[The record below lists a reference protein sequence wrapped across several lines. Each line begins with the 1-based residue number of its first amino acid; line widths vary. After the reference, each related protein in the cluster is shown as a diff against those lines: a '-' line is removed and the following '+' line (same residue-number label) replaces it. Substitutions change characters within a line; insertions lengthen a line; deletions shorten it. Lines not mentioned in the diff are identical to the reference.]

1 MADLRIS
8 ELATL
13 AGANL
18 AADDFLPI
26 ADSSASETKKIT
38 VTDLVGNATTLIADG
53 TIPGAKIVFGS
64 GTIPASALAGSSIT
78 ASQLANDAVT
88 AAKLAD
94 ESSVDLVTTLPG
106 SGAFV
111 GQIALD
117 TDDSKI
123 YCWNGS
129 TWVSVKGAGSVNAV
143 LGSTAGVIN
152 IVATTVGDEVT
163 ISATLDN
170 TANAAEF
177 LAGPTASA
185 GTVGYRPIVGADL
198 PTATTTTKGAVVVNG
213 NGLSLSGD
221 TIIVN
226 NSVTAEASN
235 FHIVQ
240 YTSKGLITA
249 GRVIDAGDLPI
260 ATSSSNGILQPG
272 TGLNVTNTGTLN
284 HNNSVGTG
292 SGVKV
297 SFDNEGHVT
306 GVAALS
312 ESDIPNLSAAKITTG
327 TLDIGRIG
335 TNTVIGSKLANFS
348 VSKIGADTPTPD
360 HIGQF
365 FFNPISRDLFL
376 WDGNVY
382 QPVGISAGEIVFAG
396 TYDAATNLL
405 TSVTAQGLAAGFTN
419 NAVLP
424 AASALNNRYYV
435 VVSNTGTGASPA
447 PVTALQPPDLLL
459 SNGTSYV
466 LVDVSQTVTAQTAST
481 VVFTPTGGISSNNVQ
496 GAIAEVDTE
505 KLAKAGDTL
514 TGQLLVG
521 NTGSLVFE
529 GATDNAF
536 ETTLGVV
543 DPTADRTINLPDIS
557 GTVITT
563 GDTGSVT
570 STMILDGTILNA
582 DVNASAAIAGTKISP
597 DFGSQAI
604 TTTGAFTHALGTSSV
619 PTITFTGDPNTG
631 IYSPGADQVAI
642 STNGT
647 GRLFVDA
654 SGNVGLN
661 ASTPNSYGAG
671 YNVFTVNGSTSPV
684 IDLNVGGTR
693 TATFY
698 AFSTNTLIGTQTSTP
713 LQIITNGTEKARIT
727 SDGKLGLGTS
737 SPSQL
742 LHIRT
747 TTGTAGSAAA
757 RISVDGASSL
767 QTGLEFY
774 TTPSTSANAF
784 RSGRIYS
791 AFDGS
796 AFADSRI
803 TLQSVLNGDI
813 LSDTLTVKNGA
824 VGIGTTSPG
833 ALVDSLPPAATVVYR
848 ARSSTTSAAVTALQV
863 TPSDISAEWLGVSAG
878 PTTTTVGAA
887 GSFVINTSGSER
899 ARIDTSGRLLVGTS
913 TARSTYLAAAISAGI
928 NLEAAGSLGANNRGL
943 SIVNGY
949 SLSVDGDPLLYLG
962 RTRSDSL
969 GGTTIVQN
977 NDYLGRLLFVGSDGT
992 NMLAGAW
999 IRGEVDGTPGV
1010 NDMPGRL
1017 VFSTT
1022 ADGAS
1027 SPTERMRITQNGY
1040 TKHSNNGVYL
1050 SNTAAY
1056 HEFNNNDTE
1065 PCIVVRS
1072 TNASFANN
1080 VLQTSATRAAN
1091 SAYRLFAGYSD
1102 GFTDLEFGLYGDG
1115 NGKCDGSWSGGGAD
1129 YAEYFEWSDSN
1140 PDAEDRRGISVVLD
1154 GDKIRPAVDG
1164 EDPIGVISGNPS
1176 VVGDAAWNKWSGKY
1190 LRDDFGTYIQED
1202 YEVEDE
1208 DGSTVI
1214 QQRRKLNPAYDP
1226 DVEYISRE
1234 ERPEWDC
1241 VGLMGKLRLRKGQ
1254 PTGSRWIKMRDIS
1267 DSVEEWLVR

>member
-18 AADDFLPI
+18 AAGDFLPI
-26 ADSSASETKKIT
+26 ADTSASETKKIT

-129 TWVSVKGAGSVNAV
+129 TWVSVKAAGSVNAV

-447 PVTALQPPDLLL
+447 PITALQPPDLLL

-466 LVDVSQTVTAQTAST
+466 LVDVSQTVTAQTASSL
-481 VVFTPTGGISSNNVQ
+481 VFTPTGGIVSNNVQ
-496 GAIAEVDTE
+496 GAIAEVDNE

-514 TGQLLVG
+514 TGQLLVS

-529 GATDNAF
+529 GATDNTF

-604 TTTGAFTHALGTSSV
+604 TTTGAFTHALGSSSV
-619 PTITFTGDPNTG
+619 PTITFTGDTNTG
-631 IYSPGADQVAI
+631 LYSPGADQVAV
-642 STNGT
+642 STSGSERIRIGANGEIGIGGANYGTSGQILTSGGT
-647 GRLFVDA
+647 GAAPSWTTL
-654 SGNVGLN
+654 
-661 ASTPNSYGAG
+661 
-671 YNVFTVNGSTSPV
+671 TVNTDKIEEGNSSAEV
-684 IDLNVGGTR
+684 IDTGSDGRFVVT
-693 TATFY
+693 TE
-698 AFSTNTLIGTQTSTP
+698 
-713 LQIITNGTEKARIT
+713 GTERLRVD
-727 SDGKLGLGTS
+727 SSGRLGLGTS
-737 SPSQL
+737 SVSAK
-742 LHIRT
+742 LHIRDGT
-747 TTGTAGSAAA
+747 TEDVSGSIIRLDLAGINPYWEVQAVNGANSASRQLRFAHSALGGATPLTITQENRVGIGVTGPQALLHCESTGQELARFNSSNASGGYLSVQSSGTNVIYIGSAATL
-757 RISVDGASSL
+757 SSGTSTQGTVRTQSDL
-767 QTGLEFY
+767 LFATG
-774 TTPSTSANAF
+774 
-784 RSGRIYS
+784 G
-791 AFDGS
+791 
-796 AFADSRI
+796 
-803 TLQSVLNGDI
+803 
-813 LSDTLTVKNGA
+813 
-824 VGIGTTSPG
+824 
-833 ALVDSLPPAATVVYR
+833 
-848 ARSSTTSAAVTALQV
+848 
-863 TPSDISAEWLGVSAG
+863 
-878 PTTTTVGAA
+878 
-887 GSFVINTSGSER
+887 GSER
-899 ARIDTSGRLLVGTS
+899 ARIDSSGRLLVGTS
-913 TARSTYLAAAISAGI
+913 NARSVGTDNPSV
-928 NLEAAGSLGANNRGL
+928 LEVESTGSGLLSLVCNRADQFGAEIALGKSRGTAAGGIA
-943 SIVNGY
+943 V
-949 SLSVDGDPLLYLG
+949 
-962 RTRSDSL
+962 
-969 GGTTIVQN
+969 VQN
-977 NDYLGRLLFVGSDGT
+977 NDVVGAIKFAVADGT
-992 NMLAGAW
+992 DLVSHCASINAE
-999 IRGEVDGTPGV
+999 IDGTPGA
-1010 NDMPGRL
+1010 NDTPGRL

-1027 SPTERMRITQNGY
+1027 SPTERMRITSDGTVLLNGSVLSCVRS
-1040 TKHSNNGVYL
+1040 SNVLAAFDRQTTDGTIIVFRQDGTDEGSISVSGTTVSYNGAHLSRWSQLPAVAERTEILRGSVL
-1050 SNTAAY
+1050 SNIDEMCEWGEEDNEQLNRMKVSDVEGDKNVSGVFQAWDDDDDTYTDDFYCAMTGDFIIRIAEGVTVQRGDLLMSAGDGTAKPQ
-1056 HEFNNNDTE
+1056 DDD
-1065 PCIVVRS
+1065 IVRS
-1072 TNASFANN
+1072 KTVAK
-1080 VLQTSATRAAN
+1080 VTSTHVTCT
-1091 SAYRLFAGYSD
+1091 YD
-1102 GFTDLEFGLYGDG
+1102 
-1115 NGKCDGSWSGGGAD
+1115 DGS
-1129 YAEYFEWSDSN
+1129 YCV
-1140 PDAEDRRGISVVLD
+1140 PCVLM
-1154 GDKIRPAVDG
+1154 A
-1164 EDPIGVISGNPS
+1164 
-1176 VVGDAAWNKWSGKY
+1176 
-1190 LRDDFGTYIQED
+1190 
-1202 YEVEDE
+1202 
-1208 DGSTVI
+1208 
-1214 QQRRKLNPAYDP
+1214 
-1226 DVEYISRE
+1226 
-1234 ERPEWDC
+1234 C
-1241 VGLMGKLRLRKGQ
+1241 
-1254 PTGSRWIKMRDIS
+1254 
-1267 DSVEEWLVR
+1267 